1 MSADEH
7 PAGADRGDVERYE
20 LLRRRALDGDP
31 SGWRAGLAVL
41 QHDGV
46 TAWLRAW
53 RSLPAPPSRP
63 PAASPGAPLA
73 GADRLVETLASMAL
87 AAWPRAGERW

>member
-1 MSADEH
+1 VSTDDH
-7 PAGADRGDVERYE
+7 VGADRGDVERYE
-20 LLRRRALDGDP
+20 QLRRRALDGDP

-41 QHDGV
+41 QHHGV

-53 RSLPAPPSRP
+53 RSLPAAPPSRP

-87 AAWPRAGERW
+87 GCLAAGG